1 MIKELTT
8 PSGIKVKLQEP
19 TVGDLEKALDSNEEE
34 GDTKKKGFEKTMN
47 SLVPLIKGWDF
58 KDGGKP
64 VEVSHDGFRKL
75 TARDGMYLI
84 NAFTAMIQLEDK
96 KK

>member
-1 MIKELTT
+1 MYVYKSKVLYSYGRSNDIKAVTT
-8 PSGIKVKLQEP
+8 NISQGAIGE
-19 TVGDLEKALDSNEEE
+19 
-34 GDTKKKGFEKTMN
+34 KKGFEKTMN